1 MLIDNYFAEIRNV
14 LSNLAITQR
23 FELETETRTDTLGF
37 IRGNIYFNDGSLLH
51 IREFVDVEISIDRG
65 KYTYQYMSKEG
76 DLIFRYDN
84 APHHQKLNLSTFP
97 HHKHDRIE
105 DNVVASD
112 APLLEKICQEIQQI
126 ISQEPQKEND
136 TN

>member
-1 MLIDNYFAEIRNV
+1 MLIDNYFAEIRNI
-14 LSNLAITQR
+14 LSNLPIIQR

-65 KYTYQYMSKEG
+65 KYTYQYMSKAG

-97 HHKHDRIE
+97 HHKHEHFE

-112 APLLEKICQEIQQI
+112 APLLEEICQEIQQI
-126 ISQEPQKEND
+126 ISQESQKEND